1 MALDLAALCAP
12 THTALCTQECQRGV
26 IGDRARLPDL
36 AAAAQAQAVP
46 NIARL
51 AAAARGNGVQV
62 VHGNAA
68 RRADSKGASHNARL
82 FAAMGR
88 MEPLLP
94 GSPDVEVVP
103 EIGCAPEDVLTVRL
117 HGLSPMHGTELD
129 AILRNLG
136 VTTIVVV
143 GVSVNVAVTNF
154 AFDAVNLGY
163 QVVIPRDAVCGVP
176 VEYADAV
183 IDNTLALVATITTTD
198 DLVGVWSAT
207 GP

>member
-1 MALDLAALCAP
+1 MALDLSSLCEP
-12 THTALCTQECQRGV
+12 GHTALCTQECQRGV

-36 AAAAQAQAVP
+36 AVAAAGAAIP
-46 NIARL
+46 NAARL
-51 AAAARGNGVQV
+51 AAAARKAGVQV

-68 RRADSKGASHNARL
+68 RRADSKGSNSNARL
-82 FAAMGR
+82 FTAMGR
-88 MEPLLP
+88 MDPLLP

-103 EIGCAPEDVLTVRL
+103 EIGCEAEDILTVRL

-176 VEYADAV
+176 AEYAEAV
-183 IDNTLALVATITTTD
+183 LDNTLALVATLTTTA
-198 DLVGVWSAT
+198 DLVAVWR
-207 GP
+207 